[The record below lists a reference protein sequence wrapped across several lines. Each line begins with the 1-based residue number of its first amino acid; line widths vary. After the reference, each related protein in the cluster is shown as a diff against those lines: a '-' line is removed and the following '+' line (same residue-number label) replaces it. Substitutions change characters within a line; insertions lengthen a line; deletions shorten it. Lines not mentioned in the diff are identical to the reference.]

1 MTHLELINV
10 KTMNEI
16 TNYLS
21 LSEPPGL
28 ILQGLNGLG
37 KSEAAKYIAS
47 KLLNCMEEELYKN
60 PDFFETTRAGAIKS
74 ENMDELLANSQRSAI
89 GIRKVFIIH
98 NAHTITAATQN
109 RLLKLLEDHATNNIL
124 ILLSATDRL
133 LDTIKSRCHTISFY
147 PLAQKSMKGYLNTL
161 GVEEEYWNFLCNLT
175 ECCPWSIPAYDAEIK
190 EYISQLKQMYNLT
203 VRSELLRLF
212 HLQKEKDNDNFFTV
226 HGEHQAWNI
235 RILLFPFQELL
246 LKKLYGESARQT
258 SFPFKLYTDTQA
270 LKILE
275 YGLKHLGMLQNAYTK
290 NDYFNLVRFI
300 IQVQ

>member
-1 MTHLELINV
+1 MTHPELINV
-10 KTMNEI
+10 KTVNEI

-21 LSEPPGL
+21 LYEPPGL
-28 ILQGLNGLG
+28 ILQGPNGLG
-37 KSEAAKYIAS
+37 KSEAARYIAAD
-47 KLLNCMEEELYKN
+47 LLNCMEQELYRN
-60 PDFFETTRAGAIKS
+60 PDFFETPRDSIIKA
-74 ENMDELLANSQRSAI
+74 ENIDELLTGSQRSAI
-89 GIRKVFIIH
+89 GSRKVFIIH

-109 RLLKLLEDHATNNIL
+109 RLLKLLEDHAKKNIL

-161 GVEEEYWNFLCNLT
+161 GVEEEYWDFLCNLT
-175 ECCPWSIPAYDAEIK
+175 ECCPWSIPVYDTEIK

-203 VRSELLRLF
+203 VRSDLLRLF
-212 HLQKEKDNDNFFTV
+212 HLQKEKDNDNFFAV
-226 HGEHQAWNI
+226 HGDHQAWNI
-235 RILLFPFQELL
+235 RILLFPFHELL
-246 LKKLYGESARQT
+246 IKNIYGRSPKQAP
-258 SFPFKLYTDTQA
+258 FPFKLYTDTQA

-275 YGLKHLGMLQNAYTK
+275 YGLKHMTMLQNAYTK